1 MNFYDVTNNIRKPL
15 QHYFHVSIRF
25 TVIMKLSVFQ
35 FWFFHGHLSEKVT
48 LH

>member
-1 MNFYDVTNNIRKPL
+1 MNSYDVTNNIRKHL

-25 TVIMKLSVFQ
+25 TVTMKFRVFQ
-35 FWFFHGHLSEKVT
+35 FWFLHGHLSEKVT